1 LEPSSA
7 DGKSRRQ
14 AQLRALLDRCA
25 LFGLA
30 AGLAAYVLPF
40 WPEGRLRVA
49 FWLTLAS
56 TLLHVYT
63 SHQQTIDVDADAD
76 ADADA
81 SAGPSEGGGPDA

>member
-1 LEPSSA
+1 M
-7 DGKSRRQ
+7 
-14 AQLRALLDRCA
+14 AQLDRCA

-56 TLLHVYT
+56 TLLHIYT
-63 SHQQTIDVDADAD
+63 SHQQSIDADAD
-76 ADADA
+76 A
-81 SAGPSEGGGPDA
+81 GPGAGGGPDA